1 MAEPK
6 ATLPKMLLPKL
17 PQGTFILL
25 IHMAVPAVKKLKCYF
40 GIIHSH

>member
-1 MAEPK
+1 MAQPK

-25 IHMAVPAVKKLKCYF
+25 IHMAVQLLK
-40 GIIHSH
+40 S